1 MPTSGVIKGLRGG
14 LEQSAVDVLAG
25 LVILEASNDLS
36 GIVIDEALS
45 IESKH
50 KERSLLAKLFA
61 N

>member
-14 LEQSAVDVLAG
+14 LEQSAGDVLVG

-45 IESKH
+45 TESKH

>member
-1 MPTSGVIKGLRGG
+1 MRGG

-45 IESKH
+45 TESKH
-50 KERSLLAKLFA
+50 EERSLLAKLFA

>member
-1 MPTSGVIKGLRGG
+1 MRGG
-14 LEQSAVDVLAG
+14 LEQSADVLAS
-25 LVILEASNDLS
+25 LVILEAFNDLS

-50 KERSLLAKLFA
+50 GERSLLAKLFA

>member
-1 MPTSGVIKGLRGG
+1 MRGG

-50 KERSLLAKLFA
+50 EERSLLAKLFA

>member
-1 MPTSGVIKGLRGG
+1 MRGG

-25 LVILEASNDLS
+25 LVILEAFNDLS

-50 KERSLLAKLFA
+50 KERLLLAKLFA